1 MRSSGTGAHAPVE
14 VMSPTKVRSGFFE
27 PETRLVWSDVD
38 AYGNMI
44 MRNVPKT
51 PKAVIEAAKAAKR
64 VKAAKAAKAAKEA
77 KAAPTTDS
85 GVTIVRDAAGRPLK
99 ADPVRPT

>member
-64 VKAAKAAKAAKEA
+64 VKAAKAAKAA
-77 KAAPTTDS
+77 DS
-85 GVTIVRDAAGRPLK
+85 DVTIVRDAAGRPLK